1 MPPKRKFQVCNG
13 YLLEFDQ
20 LARVL
25 NFMTENPSI
34 KRVYRKEL
42 EENTGLSNRQLE
54 SLVSIGSALGLIQPR
69 RQILTPAGSVIVKYD
84 IFIEAN
90 GLLDVASTT
99 APLIAVTPATG
110 SQLRAEIDA
119 HVAHLYGLS
128 RDDFSYI
135 LDTFPVLK
143 RKEEAAFGEFM
154 SKRKCLEEY
163 DRIGSIL

>member
-25 NFMTENPSI
+25 NFMTENRSI

-69 RQILTPAGSVIVKYD
+69 NRS
-84 IFIEAN
+84 
-90 GLLDVASTT
+90 
-99 APLIAVTPATG
+99 
-110 SQLRAEIDA
+110 
-119 HVAHLYGLS
+119 
-128 RDDFSYI
+128 
-135 LDTFPVLK
+135 
-143 RKEEAAFGEFM
+143 
-154 SKRKCLEEY
+154 
-163 DRIGSIL
+163 